1 MVTIK
6 QERKRDYKNMNLKE
20 FEELTQKVKAEN
32 PKWFGMESDCIPT
45 VEDIELLEKYYG
57 IRFPD
62 NYKAFILQYGGGYFA
77 FTIVYSID
85 KRSPFYIKN
94 NVEVEFVKE
103 KNFLPII
110 DLETGDM
117 AGVKIN
123 NGICEELMALYDHE
137 ENVIIDLNLDLF
149 DALAKYGFKSEIW
162 RLS

>member
-1 MVTIK
+1 
-6 QERKRDYKNMNLKE
+6 MNLKE

-32 PKWFGMESDCIPT
+32 LKWFGLESDGIPT
-45 VEDIELLEKYYG
+45 VENIELLEKYYG
-57 IRFPD
+57 IEFPD

-85 KRSPFYIKN
+85 KRSSFYIKN

-110 DLETGDM
+110 DFETGDM

-123 NGICEELMALYDHE
+123 NGICEELMSLYDHE
-137 ENVIIDLNLDLF
+137 EDVIIDLNLNLF
-149 DALAKYGFKSEIW
+149 DALAKYGFKLE
-162 RLS
+162 LFV